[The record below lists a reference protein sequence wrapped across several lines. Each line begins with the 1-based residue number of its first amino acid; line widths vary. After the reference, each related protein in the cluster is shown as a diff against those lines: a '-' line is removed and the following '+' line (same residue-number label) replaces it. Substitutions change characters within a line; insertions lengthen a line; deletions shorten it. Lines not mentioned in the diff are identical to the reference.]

1 MIAPV
6 VVSAPA
12 AGAGPPHGDSMT
24 VDLGNVLN
32 LDCFHNHRR
41 RRLNHRMSASLS
53 LIAAAMLACAATVQ
67 AAPAA
72 KPRSC
77 HLPGVEEA
85 LRCYSL
91 PVALDA
97 PAGPTLNLHVTVAPA
112 FREAARGDPLFVL
125 AGGPGEAG
133 SDVLPLLA
141 TAFRRVRATRD
152 IVFIDQRG
160 TGMSGRL
167 DCPSRPEQETMIEAQ
182 LDKEMFDC
190 IAAAKKRPQQPLRA
204 YTTANAA
211 RDIEQ
216 VRRALGYGKIN
227 VWGGSYGTR
236 LGQVYARAFPD
247 SVRTLVLDGVAAP
260 EQIIPAGGR
269 DSQTA
274 LDNLFKTCAKNP
286 ACNAAYPNL
295 RAEFDALGAR
305 VDQGDVVIAM
315 ADPRTALPGRVTMSS
330 ARFQS
335 TIHSILYSA
344 PDTRRLPYLLHSA
357 YLGHWEPFVA
367 RRNLANDFSA
377 DGSGAILMHLAV
389 VCAEDMPRLTPAL
402 LASDAGVLTRTM
414 IERMPA
420 MCKAID
426 VPPVA
431 WQEPAMITAP
441 ALLFSGA
448 LDPVTPPHRAA
459 SAATRMRNARHIIVA
474 NAGHGVSQLGCTPRL
489 LRTFLDNPDKPL
501 DAKCLDEIP
510 APSFQLGNAGPQP

>member
-1 MIAPV
+1 M
-6 VVSAPA
+6 
-12 AGAGPPHGDSMT
+12 
-24 VDLGNVLN
+24 
-32 LDCFHNHRR
+32 NHR
-41 RRLNHRMSASLS
+41 LSACLS
-53 LIAAAMLACAATVQ
+53 LFAWIIAGVAH
-67 AAPAA
+67 AAPPVA
-72 KPRSC
+72 PTSC

-91 PVALDA
+91 PVPLAA
-97 PAGPTLNLHVTVAPA
+97 SGGPTLKLHVTVAPA
-112 FREAARGDPLFVL
+112 FREAARADPLFVL

-152 IVFIDQRG
+152 IVLIDQRG
-160 TGMSGRL
+160 TGLSGRL
-167 DCPSRPEQETMIEAQ
+167 DCPARPEQETMIEAQ

-190 IAAAKKRPQQPLRA
+190 IAAARQRVPLAA

-216 VRRALGYGKIN
+216 VRLALGYGKIN

-236 LGQVYARAFPD
+236 LGQVYARAYPA

-260 EQIIPAGGR
+260 DQVIPAGGR

-274 LDNLFKTCAKNP
+274 LDNLFTTCAKDA
-286 ACNAAYPNL
+286 ACKQAYPNL
-295 RAEFDALGAR
+295 RAEFAAVSAR

-315 ADPRTALPGRVTMSS
+315 ADPRTAAPVKITMTSE
-330 ARFQS
+330 RYLG

-344 PDTRRLPYLLHSA
+344 PDTRRLPFLLHSA
-357 YLGHWEPFVA
+357 YLGRWEPFVA
-367 RRNLANDFSA
+367 RRNLANDFAA
-377 DGSGAILMHLAV
+377 DGSTAILLHLAV

-402 LASDAGVLTRTM
+402 LASDAGMLTRTM
-414 IERMPA
+414 VQRMPA

-426 VPPVA
+426 VPAAA
-431 WQEPAMITAP
+431 WQAPAMITAP

-448 LDPVTPPHRAA
+448 LDPVTPPHRAVE
-459 SAATRMRNARHIIVA
+459 AAKHMAHARLIVVA

-489 LRTFLDNPDKPL
+489 LRTFLDNPDQPL
-501 DAKCLDEIP
+501 DASCLDEIP
-510 APSFQLGNAGPQP
+510 APSFQLGSAGPQP